1 MVNASTQ
8 LKEPKPP
15 KDKFATKDA
24 TRRAMLGV
32 LGGFFKNRES
42 YNWMWGAA
50 SKAPMLT
57 KKTAKDKRTGK
68 AGAKKS
74 SKGNLIVKT
83 NRACRSHSYKVMVAG
98 ASAEAWR
105 VMAGESQLLRRKTE
119 KESAHCPAF
128 PSVSD
133 AALLNLE
140 HILIGVCQTYFGRAI
155 ALKNSTPPPKDPKTG
170 EPLDVNTKV
179 TGKMQQ
185 EACMAVNEQIALAT
199 SMSPGIVRMAALPK
213 PMKAEERAKFQE
225 KQKEARAK
233 KKAAH
238 RKKLGLAPVA
248 VEVAAEE

>member
-1 MVNASTQ
+1 MVNASAPP
-8 LKEPKPP
+8 KEPKPP

-32 LGGFFKNRES
+32 LGGFHKNREK

-50 SKAPMLT
+50 AKSPMLT
-57 KKTAKDKRTGK
+57 KKQVKDKTSGRPKTSKTGK
-68 AGAKKS
+68 V
-74 SKGNLIVKT
+74 IVKT
-83 NRACRSHSYKVMVAG
+83 NRACRAHSYKVMVAG

-105 VMAGESQLLRRKTE
+105 IMAGESQLLRRKTD

-128 PSVSD
+128 PTVSD
-133 AALLNLE
+133 GAMLNLE
-140 HILIGVCQTYFGRAI
+140 HIMIAVCQTYFGRAI
-155 ALKNSTPPPKDPKTG
+155 ALKNSTPTPKDPKTG
-170 EPLDVNTKV
+170 APLDVNTKV

-213 PMKAEERAKFQE
+213 PMKAEERAQFE
-225 KQKEARAK
+225 VKQKEARAK

-248 VEVAAEE
+248 TEVAAEE